1 MKRVDVKSSIY
12 IYIYIYINSSK
23 EIDDKYPNF
32 KI

>member
-1 MKRVDVKSSIY
+1 MKRVDVKSS